1 MISITVLQ
9 RFNTILKEI
18 KMSINQSVL
27 AYSDSKINTIL
38 QRFYQKFLKKYN
50 NVFVLES
57 EFVVLT
63 K

>member
-1 MISITVLQ
+1 MI
-9 RFNTILKEI
+9 
-18 KMSINQSVL
+18 INQSVL
-27 AYSDSKINTIL
+27 AYSDSKINNYIAKGSTK
-38 QRFYQKFLKKYN
+38 KFLKKYN

>member
-27 AYSDSKINTIL
+27 AYGDSEINTIL
-38 QRFYQKFLKKYN
+38 QRFNIIFLKKFN
-50 NVFVLES
+50 NGFCPG
-57 EFVVLT
+57 